1 MCRGKLNLVLLPSSS
16 MRLTFVCDDGYSEQL
31 ALLSDGFEFSEVVV
45 EEISA
50 DNSGRSFLIRI
61 SESKVLYYWCAEKS
75 KEHGMELLTKVC
87 INIHCLYLNCVMLN
101 CYLHGN
107 KNKT

>member
-1 MCRGKLNLVLLPSSS
+1 MGKFA
-16 MRLTFVCDDGYSEQL
+16 R
-31 ALLSDGFEFSEVVV
+31 FEFSEVVV

-87 INIHCLYLNCVMLN
+87 LNIHCLYINCDMLKLLSL
-101 CYLHGN
+101 CSN